1 MCCIFATLSYNRH
14 FLGLFSCNSSGFLI
28 GLVYKMRKTHKNNN
42 SIKCD
47 TLYTIQTSKTM
58 IVYTDNMKNNNKGE
72 YIMSKVKQYAED
84 TAEKNVD
91 KIILGFK
98 QGVLNKDTTMAKIL
112 DVENVNMLGINADNV
127 DEVISE
133 NA

>member
-1 MCCIFATLSYNRH
+1 
-14 FLGLFSCNSSGFLI
+14 
-28 GLVYKMRKTHKNNN
+28 
-42 SIKCD
+42 
-47 TLYTIQTSKTM
+47 
-58 IVYTDNMKNNNKGE
+58 
-72 YIMSKVKQYAED
+72 MSKVKQYAED

-98 QGVLNKDTTMAKIL
+98 QGVLNKDTTKAKIL

>member
-1 MCCIFATLSYNRH
+1 
-14 FLGLFSCNSSGFLI
+14 
-28 GLVYKMRKTHKNNN
+28 
-42 SIKCD
+42 
-47 TLYTIQTSKTM
+47 
-58 IVYTDNMKNNNKGE
+58 
-72 YIMSKVKQYAED
+72 MSKVKQWAED
-84 TAEKNVD
+84 TAEKAVD

-98 QGVLNKDTTMAKIL
+98 QGVLNKDTATSKIL